1 MSAVCHEVDGAIGE
15 DLGCIPPIKVKI
27 VVNASQCV
35 KCMSTG
41 PYIQYIMFEKN
52 NATRLIL

>member
-35 KCMSTG
+35 KCMTTG

-52 NATRLIL
+52 NNNSN